1 MKTAKLSFDHVI
13 AGRTFTFDAS
23 VLPGSPGGNLDPPE
37 PGEVNYLDVHEG
49 DTPIG
54 WDAFEAM
61 LPSLVGTD
69 VSPMYCVEG
78 GVVFQRPVVRA
89 NLCTL
94 KHQHGDGAS
103 CRPPFRVVNIV
114 KVDGE
119 DGPDAVGCGFVC
131 EGAMREPKNLQLVI
145 DAVKRMGFG
154 AVAVTTVPPNSTL
167 ARDVQTTEEAP
178 PGYPNSDI
186 IF

>member
-61 LPSLVGTD
+61 LPSLVG
-69 VSPMYCVEG
+69 
-78 GVVFQRPVVRA
+78 
-89 NLCTL
+89 
-94 KHQHGDGAS
+94 
-103 CRPPFRVVNIV
+103 
-114 KVDGE
+114 E
-119 DGPDAVGCGFVC
+119 DGVEA
-131 EGAMREPKNLQLVI
+131 AIQSI
-145 DAVKRMGFG
+145 DFSAFE
-154 AVAVTTVPPNSTL
+154 A
-167 ARDVQTTEEAP
+167 EE
-178 PGYPNSDI
+178 SQR
-186 IF
+186 FWWVE